1 MAQALA
7 SQCPSSGQL
16 QLLLSSA
23 CLCIP
28 GAMED
33 AVCHARQAPLPIV
46 SAEGRCKQQAVCA
59 WRHCM
64 RLATQQWAF
73 FFPCRLGK

>member
-23 CLCIP
+23 CLGIP
-28 GAMED
+28 GATED
-33 AVCHARQAPLPIV
+33 AVRHARQPHLPVVWCWRLLYSEDTVLLGDTNICDLLP
-46 SAEGRCKQQAVCA
+46 SA
-59 WRHCM
+59 
-64 RLATQQWAF
+64 LAF
-73 FFPCRLGK
+73 FQSVC